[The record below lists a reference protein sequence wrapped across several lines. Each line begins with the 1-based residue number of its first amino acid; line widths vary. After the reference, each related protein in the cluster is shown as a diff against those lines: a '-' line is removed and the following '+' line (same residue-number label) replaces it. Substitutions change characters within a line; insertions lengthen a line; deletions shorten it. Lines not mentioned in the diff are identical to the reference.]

1 MIATDID
8 GTLVNDNKE
17 ISPKT
22 LAALKAARKKEFFV
36 QAAPLAGLNP
46 TWSNWDL
53 PKTKITLLPITAH

>member
-22 LAALKAARKKEFFV
+22 LAALKAARKKGS
-36 QAAPLAGLNP
+36 L
-46 TWSNWDL
+46 
-53 PKTKITLLPITAH
+53 